1 MRNFVPASLEESL
14 MKFNASSSEV
24 TRPVPETKY
33 TAHGGWFGVECS
45 DSQASAKKV
54 TKKRFVKG
62 ARA

>member
-14 MKFNASSSEV
+14 MKFNASSDT

-45 DSQASAKKV
+45 DSQASTKKV
-54 TKKRFVKG
+54 TKKKFVKG